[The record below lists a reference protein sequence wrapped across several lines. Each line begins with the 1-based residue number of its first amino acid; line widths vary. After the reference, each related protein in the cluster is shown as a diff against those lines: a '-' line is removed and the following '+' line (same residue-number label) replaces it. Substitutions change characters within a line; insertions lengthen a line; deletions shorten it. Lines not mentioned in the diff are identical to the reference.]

1 MVNEDALRD
10 NLSNYTASI
19 VSSLRVNQIALKQL
33 NTRFVTSFVQYVISI
48 NTMNGNRRLK
58 KKSVLRKKL
67 AKYFTKY
74 LEY

>member
-19 VSSLRVNQIALKQL
+19 VSSLRVNKIALKQL

-48 NTMNGNRRLK
+48 NIMNGNRRLK
-58 KKSVLRKKL
+58 KKICF
-67 AKYFTKY
+67 AK
-74 LEY
+74 EIS